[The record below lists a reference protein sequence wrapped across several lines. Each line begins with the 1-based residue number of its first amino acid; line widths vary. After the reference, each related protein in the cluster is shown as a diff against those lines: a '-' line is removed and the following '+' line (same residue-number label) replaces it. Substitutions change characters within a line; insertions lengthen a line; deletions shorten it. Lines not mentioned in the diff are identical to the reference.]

1 MTENSRYTAIAIAL
15 HWAIAL
21 LILGNVAGGLFMH
34 NLPNSSPIKFDL
46 YQLHKSFGLSILI
59 LSLLRLGWRLGH
71 KAPALPQATP
81 DWQRFGARAA
91 HWAFYG
97 FMIIIPLTGWAMVS
111 VSPLEIPTYFFGVI
125 PVPHLPFFGGVADRA
140 GWEDILAETH
150 EYLAFGL
157 LGLLALHAG
166 AALKHHFIDKDNV
179 VQSMAPARRHEWI
192 GFAAIL
198 AVLGFG
204 AVVYAIAPAPA
215 SGTPSAAAPLVE
227 QAGASEEAAVSSW
240 LVEYDA
246 SRLEFT
252 GAENGRSFNG
262 SFKEFSAEINFDPD
276 NLEASRIL
284 VVVAARSA
292 DTGDSTRDSTI
303 PSNEWFD
310 AENFPTARFVSEDIR
325 ETGEG
330 AYGAHGVLMIKEY
343 IREIVLPFTLEID
356 GDSASAQGG
365 VDVIR
370 TDYGLGLDDSW
381 LNAEGVALEVRV
393 EFEIEAARA
402 D

>member
-1 MTENSRYTAIAIAL
+1 MIENPRYTAIAITL
-15 HWAIAL
+15 HWAIAV

-46 YQLHKSFGLSILI
+46 YQLHKSFGLSILL
-59 LSLLRLGWRLGH
+59 LSVVRLGWRLTH
-71 KAPALPQATP
+71 KAPPLPSGTP
-81 DWQRFGARAA
+81 GWQKLGARAA

-97 FMIIIPLTGWAMVS
+97 LMLSIPLVGWAMVS
-111 VSPLEIPTYFFGVI
+111 VSPLDIPTYFFGVI
-125 PVPHLPFFGGVADRA
+125 PVPHLPFFAGVADRA

-157 LGLLALHAG
+157 LGLLALHVG

-179 VQSMAPARRHEWI
+179 VKSMAPARRREWI
-192 GFAAIL
+192 GFAAIF

-204 AVVYAIAPAPA
+204 AVVYAIAPVPA
-215 SGTPSAAAPLVE
+215 SGTSSAAAPLDV
-227 QAGASEEAAVSSW
+227 QAGSSEEAAVSSW
-240 LVEYDA
+240 LVDYGA
-246 SRLEFT
+246 SRLGFIGSEH
-252 GAENGRSFNG
+252 GRSFNG
-262 SFKEFSAEINFDPD
+262 SFEEFSAEINFDPD

-284 VVVAARSA
+284 VVVSA
-292 DTGDSTRDSTI
+292 LSAGTGDSTRDSTI
-303 PSNEWFD
+303 PSSEWFD
-310 AENFPTARFVSEDIR
+310 AENFPTARFISEDIR
-325 ETGEG
+325 ESGEG
-330 AYGAHGVLMIKEY
+330 AYEAHGILMIKEY

-356 GDSASAQGG
+356 GAKANAQGG
-365 VDVIR
+365 VDLIR

-393 EFEIEAARA
+393 KFEIEAERT